1 MSDDLVA
8 LINFLKRRGK
18 TGICVAF
25 SGGVDS
31 AVVLKAAVMSGVR
44 VHAVTFKTVL
54 HPEKEI
60 KGTVKLAKQIKAPH
74 TILEINEFD
83 NKKITDNTIDR
94 CYHCKYML
102 FQELKKFARMNK
114 LGRVMDGTNVDD
126 LLDYRPGLKAL
137 QELKIVSPLAD
148 LSIDKDTVREI
159 AREMNLPVSDKPSAP
174 CLATRIPYN
183 VPINPDSLTKI
194 ALGEEYLKRQGFK
207 VVRIRL
213 HGDVARIEIPKNG
226 LSKFLSQKDQIIN
239 QLKKLGFVY
248 VALDLEGFRSGS
260 MDAVIEKRG

>member
-1 MSDDLVA
+1 MSEDLLE
-8 LINFLKRRGK
+8 LINFMKRRGR

-31 AVVLKAAVMSGVR
+31 AVVLKAAAIAKVN
-44 VHAVTFKTVL
+44 VHAVTFKTML

-60 KGTVKLAKQIKAPH
+60 KDTIKLAKQMRVPH

-83 NKKITDNTIDR
+83 NKKITDNTVDR

-102 FQELKKFARMNK
+102 FQQLKKYARINK

-126 LLDYRPGLKAL
+126 LMEYRPGLKAL
-137 QELKIVSPLAD
+137 QQLKIVSPLAD

-159 AREMNLPVSDKPSAP
+159 AQEMNLSVSNKPSAP

-183 VPINPDSLTKI
+183 TPINPDMLTKI
-194 ALGEEYLKRQGFK
+194 ALGEEYLKSLGFRI
-207 VVRIRL
+207 VRIRL
-213 HGDVARIEIPKNG
+213 HDDVGRIEIPKRDFN
-226 LSKFLSQKDQIIN
+226 KFISNKDKIITR
-239 QLKKLGFVY
+239 LKKMGFIY
-248 VALDLEGFRSGS
+248 ITLDVEGFRSGS
-260 MDAVIEKRG
+260 MDAVIDKRR